1 MVESVLHSYCLCF
14 SWGYM
19 KLQYISMIRGG
30 KRMDKLECLKRELF
44 FLEMKDRW
52 DYVDHQEAERLRKEI
67 ADLEGKIQE

>member
-1 MVESVLHSYCLCF
+1 
-14 SWGYM
+14 
-19 KLQYISMIRGG
+19 
-30 KRMDKLECLKRELF
+30 MDKLECLKRELF

>member
-1 MVESVLHSYCLCF
+1 
-14 SWGYM
+14 
-19 KLQYISMIRGG
+19 MIRGG